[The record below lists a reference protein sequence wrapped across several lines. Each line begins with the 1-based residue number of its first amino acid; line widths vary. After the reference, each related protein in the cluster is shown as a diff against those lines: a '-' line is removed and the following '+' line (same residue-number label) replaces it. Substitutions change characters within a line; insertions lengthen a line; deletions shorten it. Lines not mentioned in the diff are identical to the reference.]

1 MKIPVLGLDPSLRNW
16 GLAEGMLDLESGY
29 LSDLNLTIVET
40 EVDDR
45 KQVRQNSK
53 DLIAT
58 EQLAAAIFPIARK
71 AKLVFVE
78 VPVGS
83 QSAAAMKSYGVCVGI
98 LGTMKAQGIQL
109 IEVSPM
115 EVKENFT
122 GKKHATKE
130 QMIQKALEW
139 YPEANFPR
147 ERGKATGKVIA
158 KAEHVADAIAA
169 IHAGVRTPVF
179 SNLIQLLSKV

>member
-1 MKIPVLGLDPSLRNW
+1 MRIPVLGMDPSFRNW
-16 GLAEGMLDLESGY
+16 GLAEGSLDLETGMLY
-29 LSDLNLTIVET
+29 DLNLTVVET

-53 DLIAT
+53 DLIAS
-58 EQLAAAIFPIARK
+58 EQLAKTIFQIARK
-71 AKLVFVE
+71 AKIVFAE
-78 VPVGS
+78 IPVGS
-83 QSAAAMKSYGVCVGI
+83 QSAAAMKGYGVCVGI
-98 LGTMKAQGIQL
+98 MGVLKAQGIQI
-109 IEVSPM
+109 IEVSPT
-115 EVKENFT
+115 EVKQVFT
-122 GKKHATKE
+122 GNKNATKE
-130 QMIQKALEW
+130 QMISTALQW

-169 IHAGVRTPVF
+169 IHAGVSTPVF